1 VREHLKAIH
10 DGRNT
15 FPGGSISGDIGNCP
29 EVNYTTNIEPAVLKQ
44 MFVKDQNDGVKP
56 WFDGGN
62 TIDLT
67 PEEEE

>member
-1 VREHLKAIH
+1 
-10 DGRNT
+10 
-15 FPGGSISGDIGNCP
+15 
-29 EVNYTTNIEPAVLKQ
+29 VNYTTNIEPAVLKQ
-44 MFVKDQNDGVKP
+44 MFLKDQNDGVKP